1 MIHGISAGYARSSN
15 TWANGKRWRRERKNV
30 TRAVF
35 RTIRAISDPNKGKEF
50 LEAKKPWRV
59 LPTLSPHSSSV
70 YPGKGKSFHAGKET
84 CVARRMT
91 FLAGEGAGK
100 NSISAT

>member
-59 LPTLSPHSSSV
+59 LPTPPV
-70 YPGKGKSFHAGKET
+70 CTQGRENRFTRAKKRAWPA
-84 CVARRMT
+84 A
-91 FLAGEGAGK
+91 
-100 NSISAT
+100 

>member
-35 RTIRAISDPNKGKEF
+35 RTIRAISDPNKGNEF

-59 LPTLSPHSSSV
+59 LPTPPV
-70 YPGKGKSFHAGKET
+70 CIQGREKSFHAGKET

-91 FLAGEGAGK
+91 FLAGEGAGE